1 MDRAILEQNEPL
13 DTDDQELIISL
24 LSLENDATLKI
35 YRKWLVG
42 SILVEIPPLLILSRA
57 MAPTALLKVFL
68 AAVIVLLGVLTLLN
82 TVFDVNA
89 VSKTFP
95 SNIRRIADKFM
106 TFEGVSIIN
115 GILLAQMVYV
125 VFGRVHLGWKGMFVV
140 VPVGNLVTLVLL
152 RTWHA
157 GVAHELSNLHGLKYK
172 YKSV

>member
-125 VFGRVHLGWKGMFVV
+125 VFGRVQLGWKGMFVV
-140 VPVGNLVTLVLL
+140 VPVGNLATLVLL